1 MSTFRRICIYGG
13 ARADLPQPFLDGA
26 RALGAFLAGQGIEL
40 VTGAG
45 RFGMMGAVTEG
56 ALSMG
61 GRVTGVIPERLR
73 GLEQD
78 HPGLS
83 ELFVVDSMHARK
95 MIMATLSDA
104 FVALPGG
111 WGTLE
116 ELFEVTTWNQLNYH
130 MKPAALYNIEGFYN
144 HLLEHVRHAAEVGFI
159 RPVHRGLLGV
169 ADSPGRVLDVLSEA
183 RIPELGRWIDR
194 P

>member
-1 MSTFRRICIYGG
+1 MATFRRICIYGG
-13 ARADLPQPFLDGA
+13 ARAELPAVYLDAA
-26 RALGAFLAGQGIEL
+26 RELGAFLARQGIGL

-45 RFGMMGAVTEG
+45 RFGMMGAVTDG
-56 ALSMG
+56 ALAAG
-61 GRVTGVIPERLR
+61 GEVHGVIPERLR

-78 HPGLS
+78 HPGLT
-83 ELFVVDSMHARK
+83 ELYVTDSMHARK

-116 ELFEVTTWNQLNYH
+116 EVFEVTTWNQLNYH
-130 MKPAALYNIEGFYN
+130 RKPVALYNVNGFFD
-144 HLLEHVRHAAEVGFI
+144 LLLAYVANAAEAGFI
-159 RPVHRGLLGV
+159 RPVHRELLGV
-169 ADSPGRVLDVLSEA
+169 ASTPEELLRVLGSA
-183 RIPELGRWIDR
+183 QIPDLGRWIDK

>member
-13 ARADLPQPFLDGA
+13 ARAELPAIYLDAA
-26 RALGAFLAGQGIEL
+26 RALGVFLASRGIEL

-56 ALSMG
+56 ALSVG

-78 HPGLS
+78 HPDLS
-83 ELFVVDSMHARK
+83 EMFVVDSMHARK
-95 MIMATLSDA
+95 MIMATLSDG

-116 ELFEVTTWNQLNYH
+116 EVFEVTTWNQLNYH
-130 MKPAALYNIEGFYN
+130 MKPVALYNIDGFYDR
-144 HLLEHVRHAAEVGFI
+144 LLEHVRHAAEIGFI

-169 ADSPGRVLDVLSEA
+169 ATTPEQVLDVLERA
-183 RIPELGRWIDR
+183 QIPELGRWIDR

>member
-1 MSTFRRICIYGG
+1 MAHFRRICIYGG
-13 ARADLPQPFLDGA
+13 ARADLPAAYLDGA
-26 RALGAFLAGQGIEL
+26 RALGEALARRGIGL

-56 ALSMG
+56 ALSVG
-61 GRVTGVIPERLR
+61 GEVIGIIPDRLR

-78 HPGLS
+78 HPGLT
-83 ELFVVDSMHARK
+83 ELYVVDSMHARK
-95 MIMATLSDA
+95 MMMATLSDA
-104 FVALPGG
+104 FIALPGG

-130 MKPAALYNIEGFYN
+130 RKPVALYNIEGFYD
-144 HLLEHVRHAAEVGFI
+144 HLLAHVAQAAEVGFI
-159 RPVHRGLLGV
+159 RGVHRGLLGV
-169 ADSPGRVLDVLSEA
+169 ASSPEEALDVLA
-183 RIPELGRWIDR
+183 RIEVPDLGRWLDK

>member
-1 MSTFRRICIYGG
+1 MRSFRRICIYGG
-13 ARADLPQPFLDGA
+13 ARQSVPQVYLDAA
-26 RALGAFLAGQGIEL
+26 RELGAFLAGRGIGL

-56 ALSMG
+56 ALDAG
-61 GRVTGVIPERLR
+61 GHVVGVIPDRLR
-73 GLEQD
+73 DLEQD
-78 HPGLS
+78 HPRLS

-104 FVALPGG
+104 FIALPGG

-116 ELFEVTTWNQLNYH
+116 EIFEVTTWNQLNYH
-130 MKPAALYNIEGFYN
+130 RKPCALLDVGGFYG
-144 HLLEHVRHAAEVGFI
+144 HLVEHVKRASEAGFI
-159 RPVHRGLLGV
+159 RESHAHLLGV
-169 ADSPGRVLDVLSEA
+169 AYSPAEALEVLSTME
-183 RIPELGRWIDR
+183 IPELGRWIDK